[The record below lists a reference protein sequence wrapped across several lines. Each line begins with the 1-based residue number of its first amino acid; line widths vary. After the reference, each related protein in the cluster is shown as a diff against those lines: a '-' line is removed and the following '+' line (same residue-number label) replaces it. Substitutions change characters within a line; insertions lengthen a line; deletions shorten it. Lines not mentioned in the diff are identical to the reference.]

1 MSFLSKT
8 ISLILFILLSP
19 IFIITSIFC
28 IIFQGNPVFFKQK
41 RIGYN
46 YKIFS
51 IYKFR
56 SMKKCTGPIITFAN
70 DERVTIFGKILR
82 KTKID
87 EIPQLVNVIKGDM
100 RFIGPRPEVLEY
112 FDKARFS
119 FLKKVK
125 PGMSDFASILLRNE
139 EEILKKI
146 SGDDPYDEVLI
157 FKLLLANYYSNNK
170 SFYLDL
176 KLVFMTL
183 LSIFFPGLAAKSFV
197 IPTILKDVPES
208 KFFY

>member
-1 MSFLSKT
+1 
-8 ISLILFILLSP
+8 
-19 IFIITSIFC
+19 
-28 IIFQGNPVFFKQK
+28 
-41 RIGYN
+41 
-46 YKIFS
+46 
-51 IYKFR
+51 
-56 SMKKCTGPIITFAN
+56 MKKCTGPIITFAN

-125 PGMSDFASILLRNE
+125 PGMSDFASILFRNE

-146 SGDDPYDEVLI
+146 EGNDPYNEILT
-157 FKLLLANYYSNNK
+157 FKLLLADYYSINK

-176 KLVFMTL
+176 RLVCLTL
-183 LSIFFPGLAAKSFV
+183 LSIFSPRLVTKNFV
-197 IPTILKDVPES
+197 IPVILKDIPES
-208 KFFY
+208 KLFIKKYLL

>member
-1 MSFLSKT
+1 
-8 ISLILFILLSP
+8 
-19 IFIITSIFC
+19 
-28 IIFQGNPVFFKQK
+28 
-41 RIGYN
+41 
-46 YKIFS
+46 
-51 IYKFR
+51 
-56 SMKKCTGPIITFAN
+56 MKKCTGPIITFAN

-139 EEILKKI
+139 EEILKKLVGMI
-146 SGDDPYDEVLI
+146 YDEVLI
-157 FKLLLANYYSNNK
+157 FKLLLANYYSNKK

-208 KFFY
+208 KFFIEKYLL